1 MGNLSALA
9 TLGRPRGMV
18 NDDSPRARA
27 RTLAGYES
35 WSEIPMQ
42 LLGFA
47 WLGLL
52 VLELTSGLS
61 TPLAILSTAIW
72 IVFIVDFAIRLSI
85 APDRRQYLR
94 RNWLTALSL
103 LVPALR
109 VLRIV
114 RFARVLRVARVTR
127 GVRLVRVVTSVNRG
141 MKALSRTM
149 GRRGLAY
156 VVVLTVIITF
166 AGAAG
171 MYAFERD
178 APSSGLGDFAT
189 ALWWTAMIMTT
200 MGTEYWPQTGEGRVL
215 ALLLSLYAFSVFGY
229 VTAALASHFID
240 RDADRADSAVAGRD
254 ALREVKQELAA
265 LRRELERSKG

>member
-1 MGNLSALA
+1 MA
-9 TLGRPRGMV
+9 T
-18 NDDSPRARA
+18 DDGTTTRERA
-27 RTLAGYES
+27 LAGYES
-35 WSEIPMQ
+35 WSELPMQ
-42 LLGFA
+42 LLGFT
-47 WLGLL
+47 WLALL
-52 VLELTSGLS
+52 VLELTNGLS

-94 RNWLTALSL
+94 SNWLTALSL
-103 LVPALR
+103 VVPALR

-156 VVVLTVIITF
+156 VVVLTVLVTF

-171 MYAFERD
+171 MYAFEHE
-178 APSSGLGDFAT
+178 APTSGLGDFST
-189 ALWWTAMIMTT
+189 TLWWTAMIMTT

-254 ALREVKQELAA
+254 ALLEVKEELAA
-265 LRRELERSKG
+265 LRRELRKDR

>member
-1 MGNLSALA
+1 
-9 TLGRPRGMV
+9 
-18 NDDSPRARA
+18 
-27 RTLAGYES
+27 
-35 WSEIPMQ
+35 MQ
-42 LLGFA
+42 LLGFT

-72 IVFIVDFAIRLSI
+72 IAFIVDFAIRLSI
-85 APDRRQYLR
+85 APDRKHYLR

-114 RFARVLRVARVTR
+114 RFARLLRVARVTR

-141 MKALSRTM
+141 MKALGRTM

-156 VVVLTVIITF
+156 VVVLTVLVTF

-171 MYAFERD
+171 MYAFEHEVP
-178 APSSGLGDFAT
+178 ASGLADFPT

-200 MGTEYWPQTGEGRVL
+200 MGTEHWPQSGEGRVL
-215 ALLLSLYAFSVFGY
+215 ALLLSVYAFSVFGY

-240 RDADRADSAVAGRD
+240 RDADRADGAVASHA
-254 ALREVKQELAA
+254 ALVEIRQELAA
-265 LRRELERSKG
+265 LRRELREDR